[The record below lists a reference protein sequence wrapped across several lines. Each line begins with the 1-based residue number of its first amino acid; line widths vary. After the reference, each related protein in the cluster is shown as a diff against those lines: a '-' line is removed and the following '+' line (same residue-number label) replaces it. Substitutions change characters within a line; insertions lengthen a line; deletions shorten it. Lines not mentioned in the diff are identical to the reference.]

1 MANPIAFIKRPV
13 HFAVALLFGVVA
25 VLPAVVMLGQADAA
39 QLTTR
44 SIQLANSASGAN
56 GTTYRASFNAATS
69 STVKGIIVDICSG
82 AAGSG
87 PLLGTTCTSMTG
99 ANFSWNAPVA
109 ADITT
114 FTINGVAQTV
124 SDTPTSAQWGVG
136 TVETG
141 RTLYLSSVDGTAVT
155 AGQTIVV
162 EIANVNNPNDVDGGG
177 SDNIGTFYGRL
188 ATFPNDT
195 GANSPATYDD
205 ATTGESNL
213 TDFGGVALSTTESLT
228 VTARVQESLTFCIY
242 TNSPQT
248 GCTTATIAAA
258 GVNIPNATTPLSS
271 GSVSTA
277 SAYFGL
283 ATNALNGANV
293 RMWSNNS
300 SNGVLK
306 SGSTRTINPFGGTM
320 DAGTGAPVSGTDDAC
335 TVDSTAS
342 NTEQFGMLITESTN
356 VVAAMPY
363 DCAAGN
369 HGWDNDS
376 VAGAGA
382 NDATT
387 VGSAYGDTIASTTGP
402 LDFEENIMEFAA
414 KSALTTEA
422 GIYSSSLNYIATGT
436 Y

>member
-1 MANPIAFIKRPV
+1 MSKSLGFVSRTS
-13 HFAVALLFGVVA
+13 AVAAAAVLTIAA
-25 VLPAVVMLGQADAA
+25 VLPAVVMLGRADAA
-39 QLTTR
+39 QISNR
-44 SIQLANSASGAN
+44 SIQLSNSATGAN
-56 GTTYRASFNAATS
+56 GVTYKAQFNAETTA
-69 STVKGIIVDICSG
+69 TVKGVVIDICGGDS
-82 AAGSG
+82 S
-87 PLLGTTCTSMTG
+87 PLIGTTCSSLTG
-99 ANFSWNAPVA
+99 ANFSWNAPNA

-155 AGQTIVV
+155 AGQTVVV
-162 EIANVNNPNDVDGGG
+162 EIGNVNNPNDVDGGG
-177 SDNIGTFYGRL
+177 SDNVGTFYGRL
-188 ATFPNDT
+188 FTFPNDT

-205 ATTGESNL
+205 ATTGEANV
-213 TDFGGVALSTTESLT
+213 TDFGGSALSTTDNLT

-242 TNSPQT
+242 TNTPQT
-248 GCTTATIAAA
+248 GCATATISA
-258 GVNIPNATTPLSS
+258 GGLNIPNATTALNSNA
-271 GSVSTA
+271 VSTA
-277 SAYFGL
+277 DAYFGL

-293 RMWSNNS
+293 RMWSANS

-306 SGSTRTINPFGGTM
+306 SGATRTINPHGGTM
-320 DAGTGAPVSGTDDAC
+320 DGSGNPVSGLDDAC
-335 TVDSTAS
+335 TADSTAT
-342 NTEQFGMLITESTN
+342 NTEQFGMR
-356 VVAAMPY
+356 VAPGASVTAAAPY
-363 DCAAGN
+363 NCSAGN

-387 VGSAYGDTIASTTGP
+387 VGSAYGDTIATTASAI
-402 LDFEENIMEFAA
+402 DFAESRMEFAT

-422 GIYSSSLNYIATGT
+422 GIYSSTLNYIATGT

>member
-1 MANPIAFIKRPV
+1 MANPIAFIKSPV
-13 HFAVALLFGVVA
+13 HLVVAMLFGVVA
-25 VLPAVVMLGQADAA
+25 VLPAVIMLGRADAA

-56 GTTYRASFNAATS
+56 GVTYKAQFNAETT

-82 AAGSG
+82 ASGSG

-99 ANFSWNAPVA
+99 ANFSWNAPNA

-155 AGQTIVV
+155 AGQTVVV
-162 EIANVNNPNDVDGGG
+162 EIGNVNNPNDVDGGG
-177 SDNIGTFYGRL
+177 SDNVGTFYGRL
-188 ATFPNDT
+188 FTFPNDT

-205 ATTGESNL
+205 ATTGEANV
-213 TDFGGVALSTTESLT
+213 TDFGGSALSTTDNLT

-242 TNSPQT
+242 TNTPQT
-248 GCTTATIAAA
+248 GCATATISA
-258 GVNIPNATTPLSS
+258 GGLNIPNATTALNSNA
-271 GSVSTA
+271 VSTA
-277 SAYFGL
+277 DAYFGL

-293 RMWSNNS
+293 RMWSANS

-306 SGSTRTINPFGGTM
+306 SGTTRTINPFGGSM
-320 DAGTGAPVSGTDDAC
+320 DSSGNPVSGTDDAC
-335 TVDSTAS
+335 TADSTTS
-342 NTEQFGMLITESTN
+342 SVEQFGMLITESTN

-363 DCAAGN
+363 NCSAGN

-414 KSALTTEA
+414 KSALTSEA

>member
-56 GTTYRASFNAATS
+56 GTTYRATFNAATS
-69 STVKGIIVDICSG
+69 STVKGVIIDICGGDS
-82 AAGSG
+82 S
-87 PLLGTTCTSMTG
+87 PLLGTTCSSMTG
-99 ANFSWNAPVA
+99 VNFDWNAPVA
-109 ADITT
+109 ADILT

-141 RTLYLSSVDGTAVT
+141 RTLYLSSVDGTSVT
-155 AGQTIVV
+155 AGQTIIV
-162 EIANVNNPNDVDGGG
+162 EVGNVDNPNDVDAGGT
-177 SDNIGTFYGRL
+177 DNIGTFYGRL
-188 ATFPNDT
+188 ATIPNNS

-205 ATTGESNL
+205 STTGESNL

-277 SAYFGL
+277 NAYFGL

-306 SGSTRTINPFGGTM
+306 SGSTRTINPHGGTM
-320 DAGTGAPVSGTDDAC
+320 DGSGNPVSGVDDAC
-335 TVDSTAS
+335 TADSTAT
-342 NTEQFGMLITESTN
+342 NTEQFGMRVAPGTN
-356 VVAAMPY
+356 VTAAAPY
-363 DCAAGN
+363 NCGSNN

>member
-1 MANPIAFIKRPV
+1 MSKSLSFVSRTS
-13 HFAVALLFGVVA
+13 AVAAAAVLTVAA
-25 VLPAVVMLGQADAA
+25 VLPAVVMLGRADAA
-39 QLTTR
+39 QISNR
-44 SIQLANSASGAN
+44 SIQLSNSASGAN
-56 GTTYRASFNAATS
+56 GVNYRAQFNAATS
-69 STVKGIIVDICSG
+69 STIKGIVIDICGGDS
-82 AAGSG
+82 S
-87 PLLGTTCTSMTG
+87 PLIGTTCSSMTS
-99 ANFSWNAPVA
+99 ANFDWNTPVA
-109 ADITT
+109 ADILT

-155 AGQTIVV
+155 SGQTVVV
-162 EIANVNNPNDVDGGG
+162 EVGNVDNPNDVDAGGT
-177 SDNIGTFYGRL
+177 DDVGTFYGRL
-188 ATFPNDT
+188 FTFPNDT

-205 ATTGESNL
+205 ASTGEANV
-213 TDFGGVALSTTESLT
+213 TDFGGAAMSTTDNLT

-242 TNSPQT
+242 TNTPQT
-248 GCTTATIAAA
+248 GCTTATIAA
-258 GVNIPNATTPLSS
+258 GGLNIPNATTALNSN
-271 GSVSTA
+271 SVSTA

-306 SGSTRTINPFGGTM
+306 SGSTRTINPHGGTM
-320 DAGTGAPVSGTDDAC
+320 DGSGNPVSGVDDAC
-335 TVDSTAS
+335 TADSTAS

-363 DCAAGN
+363 NCSAGN

-387 VGSAYGDTIASTTGP
+387 VGSAYGDTVATTTSAI
-402 LDFEENIMEFAA
+402 DFAESQMEFAA

-422 GIYSSSLNYIATGT
+422 GIYSSTLNYIATGT

>member
-1 MANPIAFIKRPV
+1 MANPIAFVKSPV
-13 HFAVALLFGVVA
+13 HLVVALLFGVVA
-25 VLPAVVMLGQADAA
+25 ILPAVIMLGRADAA

-56 GTTYRASFNAATS
+56 GTSYRASFNAATT
-69 STVKGIIVDICSG
+69 STIKGVVVDICGGDS
-82 AAGSG
+82 S
-87 PLLGTTCTSMTG
+87 PLIGTTCSSMTG

-109 ADITT
+109 ADILT
-114 FTINGVAQTV
+114 FTIDGVAQTV

-136 TVETG
+136 TVESG
-141 RTLYLSSVDGTAVT
+141 RTLYLSSVDGASVT
-155 AGQTIVV
+155 DGDTIVV
-162 EIANVNNPNDVDGGG
+162 EIGNVNNPNDVDAGG
-177 SDNIGTFYGRL
+177 SDNVGTFYGRL
-188 ATFPNDT
+188 ATFPNNS

-205 ATTGESNL
+205 STTGESNL

-248 GCTTATIAAA
+248 GCTTATIAA
-258 GVNIPNATTPLSS
+258 GGLNIPNATTALNSN
-271 GSVSTA
+271 GVSTA
-277 SAYFGL
+277 NAYFGL

-293 RMWSNNS
+293 RMWSNNG

-306 SGSTRTINPFGGTM
+306 SGTTRTINPHGGSM
-320 DAGTGAPVSGTDDAC
+320 DGSGNPVSGVDDAC
-335 TVDSTAS
+335 TADSTAS

-363 DCAAGN
+363 NCSTGN

-376 VAGAGA
+376 TAGAGA

-402 LDFEENIMEFAA
+402 LDFEENVMEFAA

-422 GIYSSSLNYIATGT
+422 GIYSSTLNYIATGT